1 MNWNKQCNRSP
12 TKNEAFMKKFIL
24 IFGLLIPTIGF
35 TQSYSINW
43 YKVAGGGG
51 TSSGGNYSISGT
63 IGQPDASGAMT
74 GGGYSL
80 TGGFWS
86 LIAVVQSTGL
96 PNLTI
101 THSGNTV
108 IISWPDTGSY
118 LLQQNSNLKS
128 GSWGASGY
136 SITTSNGTNSVVV
149 TSPTGSLFF
158 RLYNP

>member
-1 MNWNKQCNRSP
+1 MKNWNSNRNRKTPRSKPCKQKQLKWIHLKRGSMNWNKQCNRSP
-12 TKNEAFMKKFIL
+12 KRNEAFMKKFIL

-63 IGQPDASGAMT
+63 IGQPDAGGAMT

-86 LIAVVQSTGL
+86 LIAVVQSAGL

-101 THSGNTV
+101 MHSGNTV

-118 LLQQNSNLKS
+118 
-128 GSWGASGY
+128 
-136 SITTSNGTNSVVV
+136 T
-149 TSPTGSLFF
+149 
-158 RLYNP
+158 